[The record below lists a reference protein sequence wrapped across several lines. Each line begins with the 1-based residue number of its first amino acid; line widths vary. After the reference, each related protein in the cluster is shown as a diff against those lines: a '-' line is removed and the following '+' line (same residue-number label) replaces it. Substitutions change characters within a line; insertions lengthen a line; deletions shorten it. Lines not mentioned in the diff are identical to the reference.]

1 MLHRLLMLLWCS
13 CSAAL
18 VLPAVMPT
26 AFGVRTRSTAPAMM
40 GNNAPEGPF
49 SPVVRLGKVVLGDKL
64 FNKVR
69 GKAISYH
76 SQAITQFCTE
86 YGVPAK
92 TRGGLVKKA
101 KIVGGDL
108 GFLV

>member
-1 MLHRLLMLLWCS
+1 MG
-13 CSAAL
+13 
-18 VLPAVMPT
+18 PAK
-26 AFGVRTRSTAPAMM
+26 
-40 GNNAPEGPF
+40 EGPF
-49 SPVVRLGKVVLGDKL
+49 SPAVRFAKLVLGEPNL
-64 FNKVR
+64 RKVR

-86 YGVPAK
+86 YGVGTK
-92 TRGGLVKKA
+92 TRGGLIKKA